1 MLLKCSRME
10 RPDYRRL
17 AKLLEEMNK
26 EGGFFASILSR
37 NDGLLM
43 ASAVA
48 PTSNR
53 DLIAAMSGFLTDT
66 AERVREELSL
76 GALKDISIR
85 CTGGKAVFRKI
96 GSKDEQSL
104 ILAALMPR
112 NVRYHNRPLG
122 KAATRIR
129 SLMGYR

>member
-1 MLLKCSRME
+1 ME
-10 RPDYRRL
+10 RPDYRQL
-17 AKLLEEMNK
+17 DNLLEEMNK

-48 PTSNR
+48 PKSNR

-76 GALKDISIR
+76 GELKDISIR
-85 CTGGKAVFRKI
+85 CNGGKAVFRKI
-96 GSKDEQSL
+96 GSKAEQSL

-112 NVRYHNRPLG
+112 KIRYHNRPLG

-129 SLMGYR
+129 SIMGYR